1 MNPTPEFIA
10 AVEHLEHLS
19 ETLGDE
25 HPQTA
30 AAFDRVVQMAPPEIR
45 AVMAAKAREMGL
57 VPEHPDGYLSNGE
70 PVYRLESVA
79 RQMGMTEAE
88 AQESVDAFL
97 ADRAALGLDCP
108 LVDPTDVHII
118 Q

>member
-1 MNPTPEFIA
+1 MNQTPEFLA
-10 AVEHLEHLS
+10 AVERHEAMQA
-19 ETLGDE
+19 TLGED
-25 HPQTA
+25 HPLTQRAFALVWELAPHELKTIMTA
-30 AAFDRVVQMAPPEIR
+30 Q
-45 AVMAAKAREMGL
+45 AREMGL
-57 VPEHPDGYLSNGE
+57 IPEHPDGYLDSGE
-70 PVYRLESVA
+70 PVYNLHSIA

-88 AQESVDAFL
+88 AQESLQAFL